1 MFGLLIC
8 RCKDTK
14 MDEDGFSLSLS
25 AIKVYTMIRFG
36 NAIVLGLCGLFCG
49 YLEAQPL
56 QKFTGTLAN
65 GFTDP
70 GEMTYSYRPDP
81 KTGEHIRQG
90 AFRYSLKSKDELQ
103 RFSHNITGAYAGNLK
118 EGLWSYK
125 INQKD
130 FMLQEKGRYT
140 SGTVSLDA
148 LYKGGLPD
156 GKWRFES
163 VLKSRSGEKGKDKW
177 VWGKQ
182 DSAKTVILEL
192 NFNLGVLTGDFY
204 ARDDKFVEIKGK
216 FDEKGFFDGEWEWKF
231 IDSTITYVWDKG
243 ILLKSVVTNQEGN
256 ILHQEEQTYLLTQ
269 INSLAEA
276 IAERGVAAIKDFSFR
291 TDTANFLG
299 DSEYF
304 LTRLFK
310 RTLYEPRYF
319 LYTQIPGDR
328 AFYYDNQSYRMQYHI
343 KGMYHIKVK
352 SSLTPNEVKHY
363 RQMEDAI
370 SRMESQTGYLYLMN
384 REGKLKKE
392 AMEGFK
398 LMESNISLS
407 RKYSCAADL
416 LKYTTDLNK
425 ALASVETGCS
435 SFAVKMEELPA
446 FKTREE
452 ALQYMAAQVTKLE
465 LENQKLYVNIRK
477 HLAK

>member
-1 MFGLLIC
+1 
-8 RCKDTK
+8 
-14 MDEDGFSLSLS
+14 
-25 AIKVYTMIRFG
+25 MIRFG
-36 NAIVLGLCGLFCG
+36 NALIIVLYGLLSTH
-49 YLEAQPL
+49 LAAQPV

-90 AFRYSLKSKDELQ
+90 AFRYSVKAKGDLH
-103 RFSHNITGAYAGNLK
+103 RFNHNITGNYAGNLK

-130 FMLQEKGRYT
+130 FMLQEPGRYT

-148 LYKGGLPD
+148 MYKGGLPD
-156 GKWRFES
+156 GKWRYES

-177 VWGKQ
+177 VWGTQ
-182 DSAKTVILEL
+182 DSARTVVLEL
-192 NFNLGVLTGDFY
+192 NFHLGVLVGDLY
-204 ARDDKFVEIKGK
+204 ARDDKFVEVKGK

-231 IDSTITYVWDKG
+231 ADSTVTVVWENG
-243 ILLKSVVTNQEGN
+243 VLLKRVVTTPEGN
-256 ILHQEEQTYLLTQ
+256 TLHQEEQTWLATQ
-269 INSLAEA
+269 IKSLTDAV
-276 IAERGVAAIKDFSFR
+276 AERGMAAIKDFSFR
-291 TDTANFLG
+291 TDTTTFLK
-299 DSEYF
+299 DREYF
-304 LTRLFK
+304 LTGLFQH
-310 RTLYEPRYF
+310 TLYEPRYF

-328 AFYYDNQSYRMQYHI
+328 AIFYDQKAYRMQYQL
-343 KGMYHIKVK
+343 KGMNYIQVK
-352 SSLTPNEVKHY
+352 SSLTPNEVKYY

-398 LMESNISLS
+398 LMELNISLS

-416 LKYTTDLNK
+416 MKYTTYINH
-425 ALASVETGCS
+425 ALASIESGCS
-435 SFAVKMEELPA
+435 SFVVKMDELPE

-452 ALQYMAAQVTKLE
+452 VLQYMASQVTKLE
-465 LENQKLYVNIRK
+465 QENQKLYLNIRK